1 MRCRYGDGTVRLT
14 VEQDVL
20 FPFIPNDKVEELR
33 KEPIFQKYKIDPGN
47 LERGLVSCTGA
58 QVSAPAGPPHT
69 LLAGPRYTQS
79 RCQTPAL
86 PPCVLLQCFG
96 RHTQT
101 AEGCCMLDTCAAAWV
116 QAVCNPPGTCVLLC
130 WILT

>member
-20 FPFIPNDKVEELR
+20 FPFIPNDKVEALR

-58 QVSAPAGPPHT
+58 QVRAPAFPTPSLQDCRQSGASEYAVLVPDT
-69 LLAGPRYTQS
+69 CSAALCLA
-79 RCQTPAL
+79 A
-86 PPCVLLQCFG
+86 
-96 RHTQT
+96 
-101 AEGCCMLDTCAAAWV
+101 GCCLVGTHRQLRGAALGYMCDA
-116 QAVCNPPGTCVLLC
+116 A
-130 WILT
+130 

>member
-1 MRCRYGDGTVRLT
+1 MRLT

-58 QVSAPAGPPHT
+58 QV
-69 LLAGPRYTQS
+69 R
-79 RCQTPAL
+79 TPAFPTPSL
-86 PPCVLLQCFG
+86 RGLATCSLGARHLHCRPVSCSGVYYS
-96 RHTQT
+96 RHTQAT
-101 AEGCCMLDTCAAAWV
+101 EGCCILDTCDAAWI
-116 QAVCNPPGTCVLLC
+116 QAVCHPPGTCVLLC
-130 WILT
+130 WI